1 MRQAFVRFSLIC
13 HNGLEAVPKMVF
25 WGQLLALSDRFRRK
39 WPLLSSPSNSH
50 HHLASL

>member
-1 MRQAFVRFSLIC
+1 MRQAFVRFFLIC

-39 WPLLSSPSNSH
+39 
-50 HHLASL
+50 